1 MALPVVAVV
10 GRPNVGKSTLFN
22 KIVGQRISIV
32 EDTPG
37 VTRDRIYSKCE
48 WRGRDFM
55 VVDTGGIEPN
65 SEDIILRQMRRQA
78 ELAIEKEETILNP
91 SYLLDELNYK
101 PTNYSKYDFELAMST
116 ARGCIEKYLK
126 VLADLRNKTNDPS
139 VQSLLDDI
147 ARYWKKEKDYKIK
160 ARLADLE

>member
-1 MALPVVAVV
+1 MGNYSTAYYSAVALANDMKHIHTHAKGSLFDNIHSICNEYYEKVNEEAD
-10 GRPNVGKSTLFN
+10 TL
-22 KIVGQRISIV
+22 
-32 EDTPG
+32 
-37 VTRDRIYSKCE
+37 
-48 WRGRDFM
+48 
-55 VVDTGGIEPN
+55 
-65 SEDIILRQMRRQA
+65 A
-78 ELAIEKEETILNP
+78 ELAMEKGDIILNP
-91 SYLLDELNYK
+91 SYLLGGLNYK